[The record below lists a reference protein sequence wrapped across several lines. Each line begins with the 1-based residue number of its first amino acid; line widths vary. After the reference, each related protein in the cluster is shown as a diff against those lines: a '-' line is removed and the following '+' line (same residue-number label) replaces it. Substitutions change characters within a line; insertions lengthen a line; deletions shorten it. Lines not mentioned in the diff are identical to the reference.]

1 MDGIRA
7 AADFTQVP
15 WVKRQFLS
23 KLSIDAYP
31 GTLNLEIAD
40 EDLQAFEVL
49 KAREGIEITPEQP
62 AFCNAKCYP
71 VLISGQVRGAIVFP
85 LVQDYPTNKIELI
98 APVNVR
104 KTLSLRAGDMVEVEV
119 L

>member
-1 MDGIRA
+1 M
-7 AADFTQVP
+7 
-15 WVKRQFLS
+15 S
-23 KLSIDAYP
+23 KLSIDVYP

-40 EDLQAFEVL
+40 EDLQAFETL

-62 AFCNAKCYP
+62 TFCNAKCYP

-85 LVQDYPTNKIELI
+85 LVQDYPKKKMELI

-104 KTLSLRAGDMVEVEV
+104 ETLSVKAGDMVEVEV